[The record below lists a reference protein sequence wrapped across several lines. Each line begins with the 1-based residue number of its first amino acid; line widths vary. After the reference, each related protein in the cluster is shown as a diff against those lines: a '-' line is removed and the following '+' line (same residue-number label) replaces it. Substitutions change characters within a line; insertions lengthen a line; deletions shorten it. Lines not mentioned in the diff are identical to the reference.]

1 MLAER
6 GSASDAVDA
15 ADRWLAEAGIAVSPR
30 PAPTPPRTPQSARL
44 PSRGESSAGRPDG
57 LRKLD
62 LEQVAAAPSEGVPPP
77 AARVVVRGGRRRQR
91 REQQLQA
98 EEEEAMLSRARKLA
112 MLDLD
117 VDR

>member
-1 MLAER
+1 VLAER

-30 PAPTPPRTPQSARL
+30 PAPTPPRTPQSARP

-62 LEQVAAAPSEGVPPP
+62 LQVAAAPSEGVPPP